1 MTRLRVAFPK
11 ARPIS
16 EGERRKARIPRAPHL
31 QIEPEDP
38 PMNRRDFSKATL
50 MTGSA
55 ALLGGTV
62 SRFALPPRAA
72 AQSLPSLP
80 DPEASG
86 IEHVVAVTM
95 ENRSFDHF
103 FGWMSYADGKQA
115 GLSYL
120 DPSGVSHPTHSLSGD
135 NTGCPGADPD
145 HSYTGSRI
153 CYDNGKMDGF
163 LRDTANDTYCI
174 GYYGEKD
181 IPFYAA
187 LARNYTTCD
196 RYFAAILGPTFANRM
211 FIHAAQT
218 DRLTDSVGLTSL
230 PTIWDKLAAANVSH
244 AYYFNNVP
252 YLALWG
258 LKYIG
263 ITKTWDQFKSD
274 AANGTLPA
282 VSFLDPRYT
291 VLDDGTGNDDHPH
304 ADIREGDKF
313 LYDVFE
319 AVSHGPGWSSTVLV
333 INFDEWGG
341 FFEHVPPPRAAAA
354 NDVDTDIVNG
364 KTLLG
369 MRIPAVVASP
379 WSAGDP
385 NQPTVNSLVFD
396 HTSVLKLIE
405 WRWGLTPLTP
415 RDASNDVNNLAHAL
429 NFSSA
434 QTAVPSLPRPHTPF
448 LVMPCFQDL
457 LGGLFSSDTAAQS
470 GTPARSGPAPA
481 TPMTSAQKTAVWGD
495 LRTLAQKNGFAVQ

>member
-1 MTRLRVAFPK
+1 
-11 ARPIS
+11 
-16 EGERRKARIPRAPHL
+16 
-31 QIEPEDP
+31 
-38 PMNRRDFSKATL
+38 MNRRQFNRAAL
-50 MTGSA
+50 LAGGA
-55 ALLGGTV
+55 ALLGRTA
-62 SRFALPPRAA
+62 SHLALPREVL
-72 AQSLPSLP
+72 AQSLPQLP
-80 DPEASG
+80 DPESSG

-103 FGWMSYADGKQA
+103 FGWMSNADGKQA

-120 DPSGVSHPTHSLSGD
+120 DPGGVSHPTHSLSGN

-153 CYDNGKMDGF
+153 CYDGGKMDGF
-163 LRDTANDTYCI
+163 LLDTANDMYSI
-174 GYYGEKD
+174 GYYGAKD
-181 IPFYAA
+181 IPFFAA
-187 LARNYTTCD
+187 LAQNYTTCD
-196 RYFAAILGPTFANRM
+196 RYFASILGPTFSNRM

-218 DRLTDSVGLTSL
+218 DRLTDGISLTSL
-230 PTIWDKLAAANVSH
+230 PTIWDSLAANNVSH

-258 LKYIG
+258 IKYLG
-263 ITKTWDQFKSD
+263 ITRTWDQFKSD
-274 AANGTLPA
+274 AAHGTLPA

-313 LYDVFE
+313 LYDVFQ
-319 AVSHGPGWSSTVLV
+319 AVAKGPGWSSTVLV

-341 FFEHVPPPRAAAA
+341 FFEHVAPPRATAA
-354 NDVDTDIVNG
+354 NNVDTDIVDG

-385 NQPTVNSLVFD
+385 AGPTVSHLVFD

-405 WRWGLTPLTP
+405 WRWNIPPLTP
-415 RDASNDVNNLAHAL
+415 RDASSDINNLAYAL
-429 NFSSA
+429 DFSSA
-434 QTAVPSLPRPHTPF
+434 QTAVPNLPKPHTPF
-448 LVMPCFQDL
+448 FVVPCFQNL
-457 LGGLFSSDTAAQS
+457 FGGLFSSDSTPAQPGATPAARPETSTSKTAAW
-470 GTPARSGPAPA
+470 GNLRS
-481 TPMTSAQKTAVWGD
+481 
-495 LRTLAQKNGFAVQ
+495 LAQKNGFNVQ